1 MEGRDRSQE
10 GRLEEVERRLAAL
23 EARLAEND
31 PVDAPPADQDD
42 RFWAL
47 SGLKDRAGERG
58 AVVFAG
64 ALTTEDGAGYEW
76 QHGMLADDLLGELAD
91 ADDMTQFTDV
101 LAALAQP
108 VRLRLLLAVLNGR
121 HTSAELGSIDGS
133 GTTGQLYHHLRQL
146 VAAGW
151 LRSAGRGQYQIPP
164 ERVIPL
170 LVALAAARR

>member
-1 MEGRDRSQE
+1 
-10 GRLEEVERRLAAL
+10 
-23 EARLAEND
+23 
-31 PVDAPPADQDD
+31 
-42 RFWAL
+42 
-47 SGLKDRAGERG
+47 
-58 AVVFAG
+58 
-64 ALTTEDGAGYEW
+64 
-76 QHGMLADDLLGELAD
+76 MLADDLLGELAD

-121 HTSAELGSIDGS
+121 HTSAELGQIDGS

>member
-1 MEGRDRSQE
+1 M
-10 GRLEEVERRLAAL
+10 EEVERRLEAL
-23 EARLAEND
+23 EARLAD
-31 PVDAPPADQDD
+31 KRPADAPPPDQDD

-47 SGLKDRAGERG
+47 NGLKDRAGERG

-64 ALTTEDGAGYEW
+64 ALSTEDGAGYEW

-91 ADDMTQFTDV
+91 ADDMTQVTDA

-146 VAAGW
+146 AAAGW
-151 LRSAGRGQYQIPP
+151 LRSAGRGRYQIPA

>member
-1 MEGRDRSQE
+1 MEEHGRSPE
-10 GRLEEVERRLAAL
+10 GRLEEVEQRLEAL
-23 EARLAEND
+23 EARLAKTR
-31 PVDAPPADQDD
+31 PAGAPPPDQDD

-47 SGLKDRAGERG
+47 SGLKDRTGERG

-64 ALTTEDGAGYEW
+64 ALTTQDGAGYEW
-76 QHGMLADDLLGELAD
+76 QHGMLADDLLGELAAAED
-91 ADDMTQFTDV
+91 ATRFTDV

-151 LRSAGRGQYQIPP
+151 LRSAGRGRYQIPP

>member
-1 MEGRDRSQE
+1 MEKRDGSPE
-10 GRLEEVERRLAAL
+10 GRLEEVERRLDAL
-23 EARLAEND
+23 EARLARKR
-31 PVDAPPADQDD
+31 PAGAPPSDQDD
-42 RFWAL
+42 PFWAL
-47 SGLKDRAGERG
+47 SGLRDRVGERG

-64 ALTTEDGAGYEW
+64 ALPTEDGAGYEW

-91 ADDMTQFTDV
+91 ADDMTRFTDA

-108 VRLRLLLAVLNGR
+108 ARLRLLLAVLNGR

-146 VAAGW
+146 AAAGW
-151 LRSAGRGQYQIPP
+151 LRSAGRGRYQIPA